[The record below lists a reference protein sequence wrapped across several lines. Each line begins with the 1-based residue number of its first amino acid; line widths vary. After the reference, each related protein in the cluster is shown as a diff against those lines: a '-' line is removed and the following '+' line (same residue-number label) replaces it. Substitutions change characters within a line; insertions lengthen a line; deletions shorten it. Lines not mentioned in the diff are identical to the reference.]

1 MFGNRPRKPAG
12 LVALADDRG
21 MNPEEPTMTT
31 HDWSAWQAGY
41 EAGIDD
47 AIRLID
53 ALRGPGAGSLS
64 TPILLRIRAELLALR
79 ERAPQQRAA

>member
-1 MFGNRPRKPAG
+1 MPSPDTA
-12 LVALADDRG
+12 
-21 MNPEEPTMTT
+21 
-31 HDWSAWQAGY
+31 AWQAGY
-41 EAGIDD
+41 EAGIDE

-79 ERAPQQRAA
+79 ERPTLRSAA

>member
-1 MFGNRPRKPAG
+1 
-12 LVALADDRG
+12 
-21 MNPEEPTMTT
+21 MNPEEPTMMTT

-53 ALRGPGAGSLS
+53 ALRGPGSGSLS

-79 ERAPQQRAA
+79 ERTSGRRAA